1 VYLETNH
8 MNIIKKKILIIII
21 FLFCNNVSSEIT
33 IKYKIGNEII
43 SNVDIEDEIKYLLFI
58 KPEINEL
65 PSNQIINLAHNSLIK
80 HIIKKKELDKIFKNI
95 NNEKILEKTKVNIY
109 KFKKINNEEELKL
122 LLKRKKINYEN
133 FNQKLKYEIL
143 WNELIF
149 KKFNDLVKIDK
160 DYLKNR
166 LIIRNKN
173 NKKFEYNLSEIL
185 FDLDN
190 LENLRKKN
198 EEILNSIKNN
208 GFKTSVARFS
218 IANSAKNGGEIGWIK
233 ETILSNKFSKI
244 LSTMKI
250 GEVSIPIKYS
260 TGYLLLRIN
269 NKREI
274 TQIFNIE
281 DQLRELIKYEK
292 NKQLNQFS
300 LLFYKRLKQNT
311 VINEY

>member
-1 VYLETNH
+1 

>member
-1 VYLETNH
+1 
-8 MNIIKKKILIIII
+8 MKIIKKIFFIIII
-21 FLFCNNVSSEIT
+21 SLFCNNVSSEIT

-65 PSNQIINLAHNSLIK
+65 PSNQINNLARNSLIK
-80 HIIKKKELDKIFKNI
+80 HIIKKKELDKIFKNV
-95 NNEKILEKTKVNIY
+95 NNEKLLEKTKVNIY
-109 KFKKINNEEELKL
+109 KFKKVNNEEELKL

-185 FDLDN
+185 FDLDKS
-190 LENLRKKN
+190 ENLKKKN
-198 EEILNSIKNN
+198 EEILKSIKNN

-244 LSTMKI
+244 LSTMKL

-274 TQIFNIE
+274 NQIFNIE
-281 DQLRELIKYEK
+281 EQLRELIKYEK

-300 LLFYKRLKQNT
+300 LLFFKRLKQNT

>member
-1 VYLETNH
+1 
-8 MNIIKKKILIIII
+8 MKIIKKIFFIIII
-21 FLFCNNVSSEIT
+21 SLFYNNVSSEIT

-65 PSNQIINLAHNSLIK
+65 PSNQINNLARNSLIK
-80 HIIKKKELDKIFKNI
+80 HIIKKNELDKIFKNV
-95 NNEKILEKTKVNIY
+95 NNEKLLEKTKVNIY
-109 KFKKINNEEELKL
+109 KFKKVNNEEELKL

-160 DYLKNR
+160 DYLKNK

-185 FDLDN
+185 FDLDKS
-190 LENLRKKN
+190 ENLKKKN
-198 EEILNSIKNN
+198 EEILKSIKNN

-244 LSTMKI
+244 LSTMKL

-274 TQIFNIE
+274 NQIFNIE
-281 DQLRELIKYEK
+281 EQLRELIKYEK

-300 LLFYKRLKQNT
+300 LLFFKRLKQNT

>member
-1 VYLETNH
+1 
-8 MNIIKKKILIIII
+8 MKIIKKIFFIIII
-21 FLFCNNVSSEIT
+21 SFFYNNVSSEIT

-65 PSNQIINLAHNSLIK
+65 PSNQINNLARNSLIK
-80 HIIKKKELDKIFKNI
+80 HIIKKKELDKIFKNV
-95 NNEKILEKTKVNIY
+95 NNEKLLEKTKVNIY
-109 KFKKINNEEELKL
+109 KFKKVNNEEELKL
-122 LLKRKKINYEN
+122 LLKRKKINYDN

-160 DYLKNR
+160 DYLKNM

-185 FDLDN
+185 FDLDKS
-190 LENLRKKN
+190 ENLKKKN

-244 LSTMKI
+244 LSTMKL

-274 TQIFNIE
+274 NQIFNIE
-281 DQLRELIKYEK
+281 EQLRELIKYEK

-300 LLFYKRLKQNT
+300 LLFFKRLKQNT

>member
-1 VYLETNH
+1 
-8 MNIIKKKILIIII
+8 MKIIKKIFFIIII
-21 FLFCNNVSSEIT
+21 SLFCNNVSSEIT

-65 PSNQIINLAHNSLIK
+65 PSNQINNLARNSLIK
-80 HIIKKKELDKIFKNI
+80 HIIKKKELDKIFKNV
-95 NNEKILEKTKVNIY
+95 NNEKLLEKTKVNIY
-109 KFKKINNEEELKL
+109 KFKKVNNEEELKL

-185 FDLDN
+185 FDLDKS
-190 LENLRKKN
+190 ENLKKKN
-198 EEILNSIKNN
+198 EEILKSIKNN

-244 LSTMKI
+244 LSTMKL

-260 TGYLLLRIN
+260 TGYLLLKIN

-274 TQIFNIE
+274 NQIFNIE
-281 DQLRELIKYEK
+281 EQLRELIKYEK

-300 LLFYKRLKQNT
+300 LLFFKRLKQNT

>member
-1 VYLETNH
+1 
-8 MNIIKKKILIIII
+8 MKIIKKIFFIIII
-21 FLFCNNVSSEIT
+21 SLFCNNVSSEIT

-65 PSNQIINLAHNSLIK
+65 PSNQINNLARNSLIK
-80 HIIKKKELDKIFKNI
+80 HIIKKKELDKIFKNV
-95 NNEKILEKTKVNIY
+95 NNEKLLEKTKVNIY
-109 KFKKINNEEELKL
+109 KFKKVNNEEELKL

-133 FNQKLKYEIL
+133 FYKKFKYEIL

-185 FDLDN
+185 FDLDKS
-190 LENLRKKN
+190 ENLKKKN
-198 EEILNSIKNN
+198 EEILKSIKNN

-244 LSTMKI
+244 LSTMKL

-274 TQIFNIE
+274 NQIFNIE
-281 DQLRELIKYEK
+281 EQLRELIKYEK

-300 LLFYKRLKQNT
+300 LLFFKRLKQNT